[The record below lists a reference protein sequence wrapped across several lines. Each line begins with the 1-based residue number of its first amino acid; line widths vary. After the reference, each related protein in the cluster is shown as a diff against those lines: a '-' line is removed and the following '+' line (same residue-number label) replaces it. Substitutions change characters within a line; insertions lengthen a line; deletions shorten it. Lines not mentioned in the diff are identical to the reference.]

1 MSAVDFFVS
10 YAGRDRDWAV
20 GLDQCLKQA
29 GYSTIIQAID
39 FVPGTNFAASMHQ
52 ALLAAD
58 RLLLVLSP
66 EYLQSP
72 FTTAEWTAAFLA
84 DPVGQQRK
92 LIGVRIREFERAG
105 LLAPFVYID
114 LVGLEPHAINGKF
127 LAGIKAA
134 VSGTGLA
141 GYRYV
146 EPKAPRKP
154 KAPRINQKVQGDG
167 NFTAGGDIKIGVVEK
182 IVRPFA
188 PDERH
193 ITTAQARKIK
203 KMIEDLAQRAPD
215 NEGKPTYDRWWGL
228 LYRTYEINT
237 YRELPREKFTEAV
250 SLLKQQKAINRP
262 KLRRRNPQLWKN
274 DHYAVIWA
282 AARALGWDKP
292 QVYAFAFEQIPLAK
306 PITSLK
312 QLGPIQLKRLADL
325 LRGKSP

>member
-1 MSAVDFFVS
+1 MPAVDFFVS
-10 YAGRDRDWAV
+10 YTGHDRDWAI

-29 GYSTIIQAID
+29 GYSTIIQAVD
-39 FVPGTNFAASMHQ
+39 FVPGTNFAESMHR

-72 FTTAEWTAAFLA
+72 FTTAEWTAAFVA

-92 LIGVRIREFERAG
+92 LIGVRIRKFERAG

-114 LVGLEPHAINGKF
+114 LVGLEPHAINDKF

-134 VSGTGLA
+134 LSGGGLA
-141 GYRYV
+141 DFRYV
-146 EPKAPRKP
+146 EPRSPRKP
-154 KAPRINQKVQGDG
+154 KAPKIHQNVQGDG
-167 NFTAGGDIKIGVVEK
+167 NLTAGGDIKIGVVEK

-193 ITTAQARKIK
+193 ISPAQARKIK
-203 KMIEDLAQRAPD
+203 KLVEGLAQRTPD
-215 NEGKPTYDRWWGL
+215 YEGKATYDRWWGL

-237 YRELPREKFTEAV
+237 YRELPREKFAEAL

-274 DHYAVIWA
+274 DQYTVVWT

-292 QVYAFAFEQIPLAK
+292 KVYAFALERLPLAN

-312 QLGPIQLKRLADL
+312 KLGPIQLKRLAEL
-325 LRGKSP
+325 MRGESS